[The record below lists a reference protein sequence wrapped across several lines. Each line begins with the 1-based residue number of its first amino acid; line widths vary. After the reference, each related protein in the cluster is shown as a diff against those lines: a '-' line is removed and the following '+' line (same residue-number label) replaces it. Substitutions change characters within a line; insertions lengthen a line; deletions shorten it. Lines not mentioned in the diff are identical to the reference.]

1 MLHKRPLYMTVFW
14 TKLLLILRYLSEE
27 KKTPFMKPNNSIVR
41 CAIYARVS
49 TADQSLENQ
58 LAQLCEFALRCGW
71 EIVNVFSDE
80 ASAKNGNRPGFQ
92 SMMEQAS
99 RRQFDVLLFWA
110 LDRLTREGL
119 RKTIYY
125 LQRLDD
131 VGVTFRSFT
140 EQYLDTCGIFRD
152 VVMGLMAT
160 LAQQERIRISERT
173 KAGLARVRSHGK
185 QLGRPPLK
193 DLSKASRTTVWRR
206 QKSATS

>member
-1 MLHKRPLYMTVFW
+1 MKQNGSPL
-14 TKLLLILRYLSEE
+14 
-27 KKTPFMKPNNSIVR
+27 R

-49 TADQSLENQ
+49 TVDQSLENQ
-58 LAQLCEFALRCGW
+58 LSQLREFALRCGW
-71 EIVNVFSDE
+71 EIAHVFTDE
-80 ASAKNGNRPGFQ
+80 ASAKNCNRPGFH
-92 SMMEQAS
+92 SMMEHAS

-152 VVMGLMAT
+152 VVIGLMAT

-173 KAGLARVRSHGK
+173 KAGLARIRSRGK
-185 QLGRPPLK
+185 KLGRPRLE
-193 DLSKASRTTVWRR
+193 DLSSASRATIWRR
-206 QKSATS
+206 KKAAASS